1 MAFEPKNPHYRDFIK
16 RVLKAQPF
24 MVALG
29 VMASRI
35 EPGEIEL
42 SVAIRPD
49 HLQHGGVVHG
59 GVLVAMADNAGGAAA
74 ASLLPEGQAVVTA
87 EYRISFLAPAA
98 GQKLIARGTVLK
110 PGRTLIHTRSDVI
123 AVADGRETLVATGL
137 GTMVPFAMT
146 RQR

>member
-1 MAFEPKNPHYRDFIK
+1 MAFEPKNPQYRDFINQ
-16 RVLKAQPF
+16 VLQAQPF

-29 VMASRI
+29 VTAARI

-42 SVAIRPD
+42 SLIIRPD

-59 GVLVAMADNAGGAAA
+59 GVIVAMADNAGGAAA

-98 GQKLIARGTVLK
+98 GQRLIARGSVLK
-110 PGRTLIHTRSDVI
+110 PGRSLIHTRSDVI
-123 AVADGRETLVATGL
+123 AIVDGRETLVATGL
-137 GTMVPFAMT
+137 GSMVPFAMT
-146 RQR
+146 RG